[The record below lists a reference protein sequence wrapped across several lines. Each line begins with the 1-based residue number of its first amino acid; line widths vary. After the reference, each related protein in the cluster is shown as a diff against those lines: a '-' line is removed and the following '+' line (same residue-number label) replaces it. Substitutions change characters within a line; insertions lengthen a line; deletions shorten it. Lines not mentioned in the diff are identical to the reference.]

1 MRYTRQ
7 ILGIRFGV
15 VVTFMMVYIALYDAY
30 DARKHRYSRCFV
42 RASNTG
48 YKSAGRL
55 GYETREGGWLWEGGD
70 HIYVYIYSM
79 YRYHCKWLY
88 THKKVSRIW
97 HLFCRYLNIYIY
109 TLSLICLFIYA
120 FIHIHLFIFIH
131 VYMYSEYTH
140 LREVRHKYVRHA
152 CTYMHL
158 YIYIYVWHD
167 MWFAHVSDRSKWN
180 ECGMVWYGMSRYDA
194 MWNAIVCNEK
204 IEEYKKCK
212 LIPAFSTYKPC
223 ICMHNVSRVS
233 MYTYM

>member
-1 MRYTRQ
+1 MALHTQEGVTNMTSILQ
-7 ILGIRFGV
+7 IP
-15 VVTFMMVYIALYDAY
+15 
-30 DARKHRYSRCFV
+30 K
-42 RASNTG
+42 
-48 YKSAGRL
+48 
-55 GYETREGGWLWEGGD
+55 
-70 HIYVYIYSM
+70 
-79 YRYHCKWLY
+79 
-88 THKKVSRIW
+88 
-97 HLFCRYLNIYIY
+97 YIY

-158 YIYIYVWHD
+158 YIYICMTWYVVCSCLWQVK
-167 MWFAHVSDRSKWN
+167 MKWVWY
-180 ECGMVWYGMSRYDA
+180 GMVWYGMSRYDA

-212 LIPAFSTYKPC
+212 LIHAFSTYKPC